1 MTTGMT
7 AVGAPQG
14 APTSPST
21 ATAPATSAGPT
32 PAHALGTASGVTFDP
47 ALPYRLH
54 PKVALRPERFGALA
68 YSYDTRRLSLL
79 KDVDLV
85 AVVRALGDAP
95 CAADALAGVPA
106 AKRAAV
112 ERALARLVETGFVQ
126 PR

>member
-1 MTTGMT
+1 M
-7 AVGAPQG
+7 GAPDG
-14 APTSPST
+14 APTPS
-21 ATAPATSAGPT
+21 
-32 PAHALGTASGVTFDP
+32 PAHALARPSGTSFDP

-85 AVVRALGDAP
+85 AVVRALANAP
-95 CAADALAGVPA
+95 SAGDALAAVPVS
-106 AKRAAV
+106 KRPAV

>member
-1 MTTGMT
+1 
-7 AVGAPQG
+7 
-14 APTSPST
+14 
-21 ATAPATSAGPT
+21 
-32 PAHALGTASGVTFDP
+32 VTFDT

-95 CAADALAGVPA
+95 CARDVLATVPA
-106 AKRAAV
+106 AKRPAV

>member
-1 MTTGMT
+1 MTSSTP
-7 AVGAPQG
+7 VGAPEG
-14 APTSPST
+14 APTPS
-21 ATAPATSAGPT
+21 
-32 PAHALGTASGVTFDP
+32 PAHALGRASGSTFDP

-95 CAADALAGVPA
+95 SAASALADVPA
-106 AKRAAV
+106 PKRPAV

>member
-1 MTTGMT
+1 M
-7 AVGAPQG
+7 GAPEG
-14 APTSPST
+14 VPT
-21 ATAPATSAGPT
+21 ASAQPT
-32 PAHALGTASGVTFDP
+32 PAHALANASGVTFDP
-47 ALPYRLH
+47 ALAYRLH

-68 YSYDTRRLSLL
+68 YSYDSRRLSLL

-95 CAADALAGVPA
+95 TAEAALAAVPA
-106 AKRAAV
+106 AKRPAV

>member
-1 MTTGMT
+1 MATSDTS
-7 AVGAPQG
+7 VGAPDG
-14 APTSPST
+14 APTPSPT
-21 ATAPATSAGPT
+21 
-32 PAHALGTASGVTFDP
+32 HALGRASGVAFDP

-85 AVVRALGDAP
+85 AVVRALGDA
-95 CAADALAGVPA
+95 ATALDALADVPEP
-106 AKRAAV
+106 KRAAV
-112 ERALARLVETGFVQ
+112 QRALGRLVETGFVQ

>member
-1 MTTGMT
+1 MTGTT
-7 AVGAPQG
+7 PVGAPDG
-14 APTSPST
+14 APTS
-21 ATAPATSAGPT
+21 APT
-32 PAHALGTASGVTFDP
+32 PAHALARPSGASFDP
-47 ALPYRLH
+47 ARPYRLH

-85 AVVRALGDAP
+85 AVVRALADAP
-95 CAADALAGVPA
+95 SAGDALAAVPA
-106 AKRAAV
+106 AKRPAV